1 MPKKFLF
8 IILYLSINFIYS
20 QDKYTLSGYVLD
32 ENSNESIIGANIII
46 PSINSGTITNT
57 YGFFSITLPEK
68 NYEIQISSIGY
79 KNISTKID
87 LIKNVNTT
95 FFLTQNIENLEE
107 VVVIKDAEEIDIT
120 KPVMSLNILSNQTIK
135 QTPVLFGE
143 SDVLKTI
150 QLLPGVSNAGEG
162 TGGFNVRGGAADQ
175 NLILF
180 DEAIIYSSSHLF
192 GLFSIFNSDAIKEVK
207 LFKGGIPSSY
217 GGRLSSVLDVYQKDG
232 NSKKTFFKWWNRNNI
247 K

>member
-1 MPKKFLF
+1 MIIVVESVINRFMCRLKSYHLKLILLIFSF
-8 IILYLSINFIYS
+8 ISYS
-20 QDKYTLSGYVLD
+20 QENFTLNGYILD

-46 PSINSGTITNT
+46 PNINSGTITNT
-57 YGFFSITLPEK
+57 YGFFSITIPK
-68 NYEIQISSIGY
+68 GNYEIQISSLGY
-79 KNISTKID
+79 KNITTKID
-87 LIKNVNTT
+87 LIKNINTT
-95 FFLTQNIENLEE
+95 FFLSENIENLEE
-107 VVVIKDAEEIDIT
+107 VILVKDIEEIDIT
-120 KPVMSLNILSNQTIK
+120 KPIMSLSVLSYQTIK

-192 GLFSIFNSDAIKEVK
+192 GLFFY
-207 LFKGGIPSSY
+207 F
-217 GGRLSSVLDVYQKDG
+217 
-232 NSKKTFFKWWNRNNI
+232 
-247 K
+247 